1 MQENLNSLFYT
12 LETMLLKNEEYINS
26 AYTIH
31 LDIDWNNKRFMK
43 DIYKWYEFSIDC
55 MTLLLIDAVMLFL
68 GFVVQPIWIA
78 LPLALL
84 IVFIWEYSYT
94 NDNKIE
100 TLGSLFKEFSDKVSL
115 SEYLQEECTKY
126 QEKISFMVEKDS
138 V

>member
-1 MQENLNSLFYT
+1 MQENLNSLFYI

-31 LDIDWNNKRFMK
+31 LDIDWNKKRFLK
-43 DIYKWYEFSIDC
+43 DMYKWYEFSIGC
-55 MTLLLIDAVMLFL
+55 MTLILIYAVMLFL
-68 GFVVQPIWIA
+68 GFVVPPIWIA

-84 IVFIWEYSYT
+84 IGFIWEYSYT

-100 TLGSLFKEFSDKVSL
+100 TLGHLFGEFSQKVSL

-126 QEKISFMVEKDS
+126 QEKISLMIEHDS